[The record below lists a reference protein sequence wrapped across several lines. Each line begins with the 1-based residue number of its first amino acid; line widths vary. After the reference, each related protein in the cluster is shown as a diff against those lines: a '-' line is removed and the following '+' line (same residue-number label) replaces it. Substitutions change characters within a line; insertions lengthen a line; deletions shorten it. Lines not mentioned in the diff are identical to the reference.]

1 MRLVAPPGPDGGPRQ
16 SGEALFQVPP
26 AGSAH
31 IDDESTA
38 DAVFSLVYRMMH
50 ALAGPSRDFDDLVQT
65 ANEQVLR
72 SLPSFE
78 GRSRFSTWVYRICYL
93 TMLKESRWHRRWLRR
108 FTLTDDGELPERA
121 DVGTSADVVLRRER
135 ERRLRTAID
144 RLSPKKRAALV
155 MRELQGMEIDEIA
168 TIVGANALTVR
179 SRVRDARNE
188 LAALLADDPYF
199 GDAACAGLEGDA
211 T

>member
-1 MRLVAPPGPDGGPRQ
+1 MMSSPV
-16 SGEALFQVPP
+16 
-26 AGSAH
+26 
-31 IDDESTA
+31 DDASSA
-38 DAVFSLVYRMMH
+38 DAVFPLVYRMMH
-50 ALAGPSRDFDDLVQT
+50 ALAGPTRDLDDLVQA

-78 GRSRFSTWVYRICYL
+78 GRARFSTWVYRICCL

-108 FTLTDDGELPERA
+108 FTLTEDGELPEHA
-121 DVGTSADVVLRRER
+121 DGGSSADDVLRHER
-135 ERRLRTAID
+135 ARRLRAAID
-144 RLSPKKRAALV
+144 RLSPKRRAAIV
-155 MRELQGMEIDEIA
+155 MRELEGLEIDEIA

-188 LAALLADDPYF
+188 LAALLAADPYF
-199 GDAACAGLEGDA
+199 GDAACGGLKGDS

>member
-1 MRLVAPPGPDGGPRQ
+1 MGSVSPSDVDGSSTGPLGVIQTASAALPP
-16 SGEALFQVPP
+16 V
-26 AGSAH
+26 
-31 IDDESTA
+31 DDESTA
-38 DAVFSLVYRMMH
+38 DTVFPLVYRMMH
-50 ALAGPSRDFDDLVQT
+50 SLAGPSRDLDDLVQT

-108 FTLTDDGELPERA
+108 FTLTDDGEVPERT
-121 DVGTSADVVLRRER
+121 GGETSADVVLRRER
-135 ERRLRTAID
+135 ERRLRAAID

-155 MRELQGMEIDEIA
+155 MRELQEMEIDEIA

-179 SRVRDARNE
+179 SRIRDGRNE
-188 LAALLADDPYF
+188 LAALLAQDPYF
-199 GDAACAGLEGDA
+199 GATACGGLEGDA